1 MVNVLDSDAR
11 VEDRT
16 HVMRGT
22 AISAN
27 KLKAEECAKL
37 RVLSKAVKV
46 GKIYTYK
53 NVKMTQA
60 RDIPTCMRNLVNHP
74 NHILIDVTRNDQ
86 QLMEDISSDEDESP
100 SNSQQSFQA
109 HVPVINFDSS
119 QNSRNFDN
127 IDEMLKNPNSPS
139 RPDFAVSMRKLMNSP
154 DTTVRTAV
162 YGCKQGTSLFFKL
175 WL

>member
-86 QLMEDISSDEDESP
+86 QLMKNISSDDMKVHLTH
-100 SNSQQSFQA
+100 N
-109 HVPVINFDSS
+109 N
-119 QNSRNFDN
+119 R
-127 IDEMLKNPNSPS
+127 
-139 RPDFAVSMRKLMNSP
+139 
-154 DTTVRTAV
+154 
-162 YGCKQGTSLFFKL
+162 FKPTFPL
-175 WL
+175 